1 MVEAALIPALVGA
14 MGAAGAGTAAKGTL
28 DMMNSGKGKTRVLG
42 DGLMGSPMKGAE
54 SKKAFK
60 IPEELQRKIPSEV
73 LKELSPEKIMEMA
86 AILGIPMNEAPK
98 KKKMMPREMSKVDKI
113 EAMLLLAEGGLST
126 KEINEI
132 EKNGFTMTKGQFAR
146 VPEHIQKK
154 LAKLTGLEVEQLM
167 AGIGGDPKK
176 GDDEEEDKETE
187 EEKKL
192 KSEETKKKVQREIER
207 AKNYDKEEMKFRNNS
222 PKAQAKEN
230 LNRWGKTEFEVT
242 KKPVKPANTPKY
254 NEIEH
259 LNKNDPR
266 MKNLSPKE
274 MKEVLE
280 QQHKQA
286 IMDGREGEWI
296 FNHVKPLS

>member
-1 MVEAALIPALVGA
+1 MVEAALIPGLVGA
-14 MGAAGAGTAAKGTL
+14 MGLAGAGTAAKGTM
-28 DMMNSGKGKTRVLG
+28 DMMNSGKGKTGVLG
-42 DGLMGSPMKGAE
+42 DGLMKGTK

-98 KKKMMPREMSKVDKI
+98 KKKIMPRKMSGMDKL
-113 EAMLLLAEGGLST
+113 EVLLLLSEGGIPT
-126 KEINEI
+126 NELLGVEDNDYI
-132 EKNGFTMTKGQFAR
+132 PTRGQFAR

-176 GDDEEEDKETE
+176 DDNEDEDTETE

-192 KSEETKKKVQREIER
+192 KTEETKKKVQREIDR

-222 PKAQAKEN
+222 PKAKAKAN
-230 LNRWGKTEFEVT
+230 LNRWGKTEYGSVEKT
-242 KKPVKPANTPKY
+242 GKPANTPKY
-254 NEIEH
+254 NEIEN
-259 LNKNDPR
+259 LNKNDLR
-266 MKNLSPKE
+266 MKNLSPE
-274 MKEVLE
+274 ERMEVLK
-280 QQHKQA
+280 QQHGQA
-286 IMDGREGEWI
+286 IKNGREGEWI

>member
-1 MVEAALIPALVGA
+1 MVEAALIPGLVGA
-14 MGAAGAGTAAKGTL
+14 MGLAGAGTAAKGTL
-28 DMMNSGKGKTRVLG
+28 DMMNSGKGKPRMLG
-42 DGLMGSPMKGAE
+42 DGLMGSPMKGTE

-98 KKKMMPREMSKVDKI
+98 KKKIMPRKMSGMDKL
-113 EAMLLLAEGGLST
+113 EVLLLLSEGGIPT
-126 KEINEI
+126 NELI
-132 EKNGFTMTKGQFAR
+132 KTEDNSYIPTRGQFAR

-176 GDDEEEDKETE
+176 DDNEDEDTETE

-192 KSEETKKKVQREIER
+192 KTEETKKKVQREIDR

-222 PKAQAKEN
+222 PKAKAKAN
-230 LNRWGKTEFEVT
+230 LNRWGKTEYGSVE
-242 KKPVKPANTPKY
+242 KPGKPANTPKY
-254 NEIEH
+254 NEIEN
-259 LNKNDPR
+259 LNKNDLR
-266 MKNLSPKE
+266 MKNLSPE
-274 MKEVLE
+274 ERMEVLK
-280 QQHKQA
+280 QQHEQA
-286 IMDGREGEWI
+286 IMNGREGEWV